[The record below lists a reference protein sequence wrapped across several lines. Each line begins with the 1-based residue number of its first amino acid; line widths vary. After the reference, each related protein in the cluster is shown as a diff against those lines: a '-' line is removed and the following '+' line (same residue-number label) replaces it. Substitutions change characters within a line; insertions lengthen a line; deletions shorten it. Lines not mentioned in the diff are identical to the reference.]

1 MLVKPDADTETRTP
15 AKDDAFG
22 LRLEKLTTADPV
34 AFENGISESAVALQI
49 MELNAGFTLARN
61 SPSGLLAVRTFA
73 YRPMLLAENSPFKN
87 ALVNPDAMVQVAVIV
102 WLVPV
107 GHDGD
112 EDVPQSENTTG
123 STVSVTLADDC
134 M

>member
-34 AFENGISESAVALQI
+34 AFDKCISESAVALQI
-49 MELNAGFTLARN
+49 MELNAGFTFARN
-61 SPSGLLAVRTFA
+61 SPSGLLTVRIFT

-87 ALVNPDAMVQVAVIV
+87 ALVKPDAMVQVAVIV
-102 WLVPV
+102 GLVPV
-107 GHDGD
+107 GHDGNGD
-112 EDVPQSENTTG
+112 
-123 STVSVTLADDC
+123 
-134 M
+134 

>member
-73 YRPMLLAENSPFKN
+73 YRPMLLAENSPFN
-87 ALVNPDAMVQVAVIV
+87 ITLVSPDAMVQVAVIV
-102 WLVPV
+102 GLVPV
-107 GHDGD
+107 GHDGNGD
-112 EDVPQSENTTG
+112 
-123 STVSVTLADDC
+123 
-134 M
+134 